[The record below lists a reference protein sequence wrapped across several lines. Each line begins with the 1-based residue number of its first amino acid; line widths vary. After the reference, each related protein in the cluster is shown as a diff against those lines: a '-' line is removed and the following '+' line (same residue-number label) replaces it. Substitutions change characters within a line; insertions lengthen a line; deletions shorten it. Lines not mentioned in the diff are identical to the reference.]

1 MSKYPAILV
10 GGLLALSGQFALA
23 QSTTTT
29 TTGAATTGATTTA
42 TTPSDPAYTDQSRA
56 NQTND
61 PYIKK
66 RVTVKEAKQQYK
78 AEKAEAKDEYKSKK
92 SDAKE
97 DYKAAKRDARET
109 RKEELK
115 ETGR

>member
-1 MSKYPAILV
+1 MSKLPVILA
-10 GGLLALSGQFALA
+10 GSLLAALA
-23 QSTTTT
+23 QLAVAQSGSTTTNS
-29 TTGAATTGATTTA
+29 
-42 TTPSDPAYTDQSRA
+42 SDPAYTDQSRL

-66 RVTVKEAKQQYK
+66 RVTVKEAKKEYK
-78 AEKAEAKDEYKSKK
+78 ADKAAAKEEYKEKK
-92 SDAKE
+92 SDAKQ
-97 DYKAAKRDARET
+97 DYKATKREARET

>member
-1 MSKYPAILV
+1 MSKLPVILA
-10 GGLLALSGQFALA
+10 GSMLAALTQLAVA
-23 QSTTTT
+23 Q
-29 TTGAATTGATTTA
+29 TGATTTNS
-42 TTPSDPAYTDQSRA
+42 SDPAYTDQSRL

-66 RVTVKEAKQQYK
+66 RVTTKQ
-78 AEKAEAKDEYKSKK
+78 ARDEYKSDKAAAK
-92 SDAKE
+92 EQYKDEKADAKAE
-97 DYKAAKRDARET
+97 YNATKKDAKAT

>member
-1 MSKYPAILV
+1 MSKLPVILA
-10 GGLLALSGQFALA
+10 GSLLAALTQLAVAQSG
-23 QSTTTT
+23 STTTNS
-29 TTGAATTGATTTA
+29 
-42 TTPSDPAYTDQSRA
+42 SDPAYTDQSRL

-66 RVTVKEAKQQYK
+66 RVTVKEAKKEYK
-78 AEKAEAKDEYKSKK
+78 ADKAAAKEEYKEKK
-92 SDAKE
+92 SDAKQ
-97 DYKAAKRDARET
+97 DYKATKREARET

>member
-1 MSKYPAILV
+1 MSKLPVILA
-10 GGLLALSGQFALA
+10 GGLLAALGQLA
-23 QSTTTT
+23 VAQTGTTN
-29 TTGAATTGATTTA
+29 
-42 TTPSDPAYTDQSRA
+42 PSDPAYTDQSRA

-66 RVTVKEAKQQYK
+66 RVTVKEAKKEYK
-78 AEKAEAKDEYKSKK
+78 ADKAAAKEEYKEKK

-97 DYKAAKRDARET
+97 DYKATKRDARET

>member
-1 MSKYPAILV
+1 MSRYPVILA
-10 GGLLALSGQFALA
+10 GGLLALTGQFALA
-23 QSTTTT
+23 QSTAETP
-29 TTGAATTGATTTA
+29 
-42 TTPSDPAYTDQSRA
+42 PSDPAYIDQSRI

-66 RVTVKEAKQQYK
+66 RVTVKKAKKQYK
-78 AEKAEAKDEYKSKK
+78 AEKAEARDEYKEKK

>member
-1 MSKYPAILV
+1 MSKYPVILA
-10 GGLLALSGQFALA
+10 GGLLALTGHFALA
-23 QSTTTT
+23 QSTTGATT
-29 TTGAATTGATTTA
+29 TTTTTA

-56 NQTND
+56 NQSND

-66 RVTVKEAKQQYK
+66 RVTVKEAKKQYK
-78 AEKAEAKDEYKSKK
+78 ADKAEAKDEYKEKK

-97 DYKAAKRDARET
+97 DYKATKRDARET